1 MKNLKFQILQLTTPH
16 SVHHSWVDELFN
28 DTLYWNKRGEIKK
41 KGVFV
46 WGLLKRSRTD
56 LEEWNRGV
64 WGGDRNGVEAWR
76 FCHEGWEGNKCLG
89 DGKDLLLLLQLS
101 TMLLL
106 LLRLNCSSHS
116 LARSLHSTSSLL
128 IFFGQRWCHCTC
140 RLVCRLL
147 YSVY

>member
-1 MKNLKFQILQLTTPH
+1 M
-16 SVHHSWVDELFN
+16 
-28 DTLYWNKRGEIKK
+28 
-41 KGVFV
+41 FV

-116 LARSLHSTSSLL
+116 LAAQHKLPSDFLRTKVML
-128 IFFGQRWCHCTC
+128 IATAPVALCAVYCIVYISIISFFMQCI
-140 RLVCRLL
+140 
-147 YSVY
+147 VYVWILSWSIIINWYIIYTYNKENTWE